1 MDALFDTDHFSILQ
15 EREQPACSNLER
27 RLQATSNISIK
38 TSIVSFQEQV
48 RGRLAWIQRARKP
61 TDILLG
67 YYLLQGL
74 LGHYAKL
81 ELLPFD
87 AAALVEFDRLAV
99 KRIRIGTRDLRI
111 AAIAKVHG
119 LKILTRNLRDFR
131 QVSGLLCE
139 DWTVP

>member
-15 EREQPACSNLER
+15 EGEQPACSNLEK
-27 RLQATSNISIK
+27 RLRATAGISVK

-61 TDILLG
+61 ADILLG
-67 YYLLQGL
+67 YSLLQDL

-81 ELLPFD
+81 EVLPFD
-87 AAALVEFDRLAV
+87 AAALVEFDRLALQ
-99 KRIRIGTRDLRI
+99 RIRVGTRDLRI

-119 LKILTRNLRDFR
+119 LKVLSRNLRDFR
-131 QVSGLLCE
+131 QVPGLIVE